1 MPACRSTKG
10 DVSIAPNPLVP
21 MSRTRRTGVTAP
33 RVLGFRASPVAAI
46 VMTTRAGHE
55 KFAPRP
61 FMILR
66 VTTMSASIARRCAT
80 ACLLASCAA
89 TAAHAQITQTEYA
102 ARRDSLAARLDSGIV
117 IAFGAR
123 TPVTDFGPFYQLAS
137 FRYLTGYQEPD
148 AAFVMV
154 IRGGRQTT
162 TLFTTPVD
170 PHLAFYYGFRP
181 DSSAIARDNGLTAR
195 PFTALATVMDSLG
208 ASGLPV
214 YAIRDVAD
222 DDFTTADSLTRG
234 QQFMKTFAA
243 EHPSVTITDAERI
256 VDQLR
261 ARKSP
266 AEIALLEKAAS
277 ISAAGHRAIMESPE
291 PKHEYE
297 WQAVAEYTFKRLGGD
312 RPAYGSIVGAGLN
325 STQLHYMQ
333 DTSAAQPGDLVV
345 IDAATQY
352 KGYAADITRTLPV
365 SGVFTP
371 AQRKIYQLV
380 RDAQAAA
387 ERASTPGA
395 NAGVATDS
403 AFAVRARG
411 LAALGLIDSVN
422 AQLDPPGRADCG
434 KNPRACSQATIWMI
448 HGISHGL
455 GLAVHDPVQFYY
467 NGGMY
472 EPGDAFT
479 IEPGIYISTRTLDA
493 LPDTPRNRAFIARVR
508 PVVMR
513 YQNVGV
519 RIEDDYVMTAKGL
532 ERMSSDVPREISEIE
547 ALMKRRPARVAM
559 QNP

>member
-1 MPACRSTKG
+1 MRSR
-10 DVSIAPNPLVP
+10 SL
-21 MSRTRRTGVTAP
+21 R
-33 RVLGFRASPVAAI
+33 
-46 VMTTRAGHE
+46 
-55 KFAPRP
+55 FAQ
-61 FMILR
+61 
-66 VTTMSASIARRCAT
+66 RCAL
-80 ACLLASCAA
+80 ALGLLATTAV
-89 TAAHAQITQTEYA
+89 AAHAQITSSEYA

-137 FRYLTGYQEPD
+137 FRYLTGFQEPD

-154 IRGGRQTT
+154 IRGGRETT

-195 PFTALATVMDSLG
+195 PFAALETAVDSL
-208 ASGLPV
+208 AATGLPV

-222 DDFTTADSLTRG
+222 DDFTAQDSLTRG

-243 EHPSVTITDAERI
+243 AHPSVKVADAEPT
-256 VDQLR
+256 VDELR

-266 AEIALLEKAAS
+266 AEMALLRRAAA
-277 ISAAGHRAIMESPE
+277 ISAAGHRAIMQSPE

-297 WQAVAEYTFKRLGGD
+297 WQAAAEYTFKRLGGD

-333 DTSAAQPGDLVV
+333 DTSVAAPGDLVV

-365 SGVFTP
+365 SGTYTP

-395 NAGVATDS
+395 PEAAAAESSFV
-403 AFAVRARG
+403 VRARG

-422 AQLDPPGRADCG
+422 AELDPPGRADCTRS
-434 KNPRACSQATIWMI
+434 PHACSQALIWMI

-455 GLAVHDPVQFYY
+455 GLAVHDPAQFYY
-467 NGGMY
+467 GSHTY
-472 EPGDAFT
+472 QVGDAFT

-508 PVVMR
+508 PVVLR

-519 RIEDDYVMTAKGL
+519 RIEDDYLMTAKGL
-532 ERMSSDVPREISEIE
+532 ERMSSGVPREIADVE
-547 ALMKRRPARVAM
+547 ALMKRRGSQVA
-559 QNP
+559 QADSLR